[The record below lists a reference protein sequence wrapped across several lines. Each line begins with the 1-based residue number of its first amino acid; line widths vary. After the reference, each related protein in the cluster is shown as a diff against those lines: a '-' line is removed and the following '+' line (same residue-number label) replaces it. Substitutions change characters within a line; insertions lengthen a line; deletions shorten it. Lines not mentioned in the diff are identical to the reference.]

1 MARYRHEESTSFH
14 RSTGVRRQD
23 DMGHSPVGM
32 VTLGATKMKD
42 LAKTPTRYVRTA
54 WWIVG
59 VGVVVHLVRLL

>member
-1 MARYRHEESTSFH
+1 
-14 RSTGVRRQD
+14 
-23 DMGHSPVGM
+23 
-32 VTLGATKMKD
+32 MKD